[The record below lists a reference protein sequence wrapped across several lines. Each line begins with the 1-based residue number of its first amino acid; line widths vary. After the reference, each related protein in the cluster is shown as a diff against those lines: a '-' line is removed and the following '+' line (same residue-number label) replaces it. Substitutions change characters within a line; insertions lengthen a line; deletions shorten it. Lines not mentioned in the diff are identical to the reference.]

1 MVSQPRTHSRDSD
14 ASYAPAEDRLLEYT
28 TAQPQK
34 GRNKETP
41 PCSNKTQT
49 TQTIN
54 TGVMGGGKGEQAFK
68 TLGLKEELCVTRIP
82 GASSATSIPG
92 QELEK
97 STIGNVNGCG

>member
-14 ASYAPAEDRLLEYT
+14 ASHALAEDRLLEYT

-34 GRNKETP
+34 GRTKETP

-49 TQTIN
+49 IN
-54 TGVMGGGKGEQAFK
+54 TGVMGGGEGEQAFK

-97 STIGNVNGCG
+97 STIGNVNGYR